1 MTWWI
6 WLIIVFAVLIILGVI
21 FGGEAGDKN
30 KICAW
35 CNNTEIKFISG
46 SGEQGRWFWKY
57 RNKDGT
63 KDKRVRDNFQL
74 ASFSSKYECDECSAV
89 TFFGHYVDRD
99 PDEGVKVWK
108 RLLVVKGQD
117 EREGTDWEGGDLTSI
132 DITKANRK
140 GG

>member
-6 WLIIVFAVLIILGVI
+6 WLIIVFAVLTILGVI

-35 CNNTEIKFISG
+35 CNNTKIKFISG
-46 SGEQGRWFWKY
+46 SGKQGPWFWEY

-63 KDKRVRDNFQL
+63 KDKRAKDNAQL
-74 ASFSSKYECDECSAV
+74 ASFRSKYECDKCSAV
-89 TFFGHYVDRD
+89 TAFAHYVDRNPSED
-99 PDEGVKVWK
+99 VEVFRRQLEG
-108 RLLVVKGQD
+108 KGQG
-117 EREGTDWEGGDLTSI
+117 EREGTDWKSSTSTTV
-132 DITKANRK
+132 DRTKANRK